1 MITAKSHF
9 AGLTAAL
16 FLLAA
21 AGSTVAAE
29 NLIINGDFK
38 DGLNSWS
45 FSKKA
50 PAAVVAHVVKD
61 GRLVLDI
68 QPGTALGATDI
79 LLIQRHVLQ
88 DGQRYQLSYTVETD
102 QPGTTR
108 HLFQLSSS
116 PHSVLGLAENVD
128 VQSGRTRVKAS
139 FVALQ
144 ENATPNNLTLNLSKL
159 QGHVEISDIRL
170 ELAQEYPATALSFEW
185 LVFLDVAADT
195 ALPAATP
202 ASLPGRAGADVT
214 PQRAALQDGAID
226 LAALAGGAVSEKQV
240 AVLINDFVCDGP
252 GVIALGFAADWWMDI
267 TLNGQPI
274 YSTLKDGNRSAKLVP
289 DDHPV
294 ALNVDSGRNV
304 LAVKVLAGSQGWRFV
319 CGVPQPPI
327 KYVANDEW
335 RPVSMP
341 DPVIKAGTALDLSEQ
356 VAAPAGTLGRMA
368 IRDDGELVLA
378 DDPATPLRLLGF
390 NGIPSGVLNVDDDEQ
405 FRARAHEFAQAAR
418 RQGYR
423 LFRFHSVFDRTLCE
437 GSDGPMQINPRQL
450 DRWDYLVHALKQE
463 GIYCHMVVFSFTLYD
478 APQNRGKN
486 FEDRDMHKL
495 MMYLGGAW
503 QRGHFQYGAET
514 VLNHYN
520 PYTKLHWRDDPAIA
534 FVEYYNEHELG
545 FERIGAVL
553 ENYPDAKAALERRW
567 REWLVA
573 RYEGKDLPAAL
584 AAELGGAP
592 LAAAPLPIM
601 GHRGRGTA
609 MANEFSLL
617 RMALSK
623 ECAAWCEGV
632 VRGTGYSG
640 LTTQYNLS
648 KKIGDSAVR
657 WEASQVIE
665 MNTYYQ
671 HPAGG
676 WGAPGCTVGQASSLA
691 DAANYWRNTTSS
703 RIAGRPFIVSEYN
716 HCYWN
721 PYQYEGGMVFGAYSA
736 LQGFNALEVHSGPVA
751 FAGARSYVGAF
762 SCYSSPIVRASQFLT
777 ACLFQRGDVSKARQR
792 VELVVP
798 EEVLVADG
806 VADGAVS
813 AEQSRLALITG
824 FTIAFPWAR
833 PAPKT
838 FPGAPPA
845 MQILPAGIATV
856 DAHDWFVNVVES
868 KDGTFALSEAIATL
882 KQRGALPATNA
893 SDHDAGIY
901 QSDTGEVTMYSQD
914 RRLTVVTPRS
924 EAVSLDIGGAL
935 PVVLGAMTVL
945 KSSVP
950 ACIAACAMRGDEL
963 AASDRVV
970 LVYSTSVVNSNTTL
984 GPGRQKMINSGRSPV
999 LLQAGDF
1006 ALLLRHQRAD
1016 RLALYALGFDGQR
1029 LQNLPV
1035 TARDGVATVAVNT
1048 ATIESPTT
1056 FFELVVE

>member
-1 MITAKSHF
+1 MITAKSHVV
-9 AGLTAAL
+9 GLTAAL
-16 FLLAA
+16 LLLAA
-21 AGSTVAAE
+21 AGNAIAAE
-29 NLIINGDFK
+29 NLIVNGDFK
-38 DGLNSWS
+38 DGLSGWS
-45 FSKKA
+45 FGKKA
-50 PAAVVAHVVKD
+50 PAAAVAHAVKD

-68 QPGTALGATDI
+68 PPGLVLDAADI
-79 LLIQRHVLQ
+79 LLIQRHALQ

-108 HLFQLSSS
+108 HLFQLSAT
-116 PHSVLGLAENVD
+116 PHSTLGLVENVP
-128 VQSGRTRVKAS
+128 VQPGRNRVKTS

-144 ENATPNNLTLNLSKL
+144 ENATPNNLTLNFSKL

-170 ELAQEYPATALSFEW
+170 ELAREYPATALSSEW
-185 LVFLDVAADT
+185 LVFLDVAPET
-195 ALPAATP
+195 ALPAEAP
-202 ASLPGRAGADVT
+202 ASLPGRGGAAVA
-214 PQRAALQDGAID
+214 PRRLALQDGTID
-226 LAALAGGAVSEKQV
+226 LAALAGGAVSEKQA

-267 TLNGQPI
+267 SLNGQSI
-274 YSTLKDGNRSAKLVP
+274 YSTLKDGNRSQKFSP

-294 ALNVDSGRNV
+294 TVHVDSGRNV
-304 LAVKVLAGSQGWRFV
+304 LAVKVLAGSKGWRFV
-319 CGVPQPPI
+319 CGVPKPPI

-341 DPVIKAGTALDLSEQ
+341 DPVIRTGTALDLSAQ
-356 VAAPAGTLGRMA
+356 VPAPAGTLGRMA

-378 DDPATPLRLLGF
+378 GDPATPLRLLGF
-390 NGIPSGVLNVDDDEQ
+390 NGIPGGVLGAKDDEQ

-423 LFRFHSVFDRTLCE
+423 LFRFHSVFDRSLCE

-450 DRWDYLVHALKQE
+450 DRWDYIVHALKQE
-463 GIYCHMVVFSFTLYD
+463 GIYCHMVVFSFSLYD

-503 QRGHFQYGAET
+503 ERSHFQYGAET

-573 RYEGKDLPAAL
+573 RYDGKDLPAAL
-584 AAELGGAP
+584 ATELAGAS

-601 GHRGRGTA
+601 GYRGRGTF

-640 LTTQYNLS
+640 LTTQYNVS

-676 WGAPGCTVGQASSLA
+676 WGAPGCTVNQASSLA
-691 DAANYWRNTTSS
+691 DAANYWRNTASS

-721 PYQYEGGMVFGAYSA
+721 PFQYEGGMVFGAYSA
-736 LQGFNALEVHSGPVA
+736 LQGFHALEVHSGPVA
-751 FAGARSYVGAF
+751 FAGARSYVGSF
-762 SCYSSPIVRASQFLT
+762 SCYSSPIVRASQFLS
-777 ACLFQRGDVSKARQR
+777 ACLFQRGDVRKARQR

-798 EEVLVADG
+798 EEVLVANG

-833 PAPKT
+833 PAAKT
-838 FPGAPPA
+838 YPGVPPA

-868 KDGTFALSEAIATL
+868 KDGNFALGEAIAAL
-882 KQRGALPATNA
+882 KQRGALPANNA
-893 SDHDAGIY
+893 SDHNAGIY
-901 QSDTGEVTMYSQD
+901 QSDTGEVTMYSRD
-914 RRLTVVTPRS
+914 NRLTVVTPRS
-924 EAVSLDIGGAL
+924 EAVSMDLGGTL
-935 PVVLGAMTVL
+935 PVALGAMTVL

-963 AASDRVV
+963 TASDRIV
-970 LVYSTSVVNSNTTL
+970 LVYSTSVVNANTVL
-984 GPGRQKMINSGRSPV
+984 GPDRRLMINSGGSPV

-1006 ALLLRHQRAD
+1006 ALQLRHQRAD

-1029 LQNLPV
+1029 LQKLPV
-1035 TARDGVATVAVNT
+1035 AAQDGVATVAVNT
-1048 ATIESPTT
+1048 ATLDTPTT